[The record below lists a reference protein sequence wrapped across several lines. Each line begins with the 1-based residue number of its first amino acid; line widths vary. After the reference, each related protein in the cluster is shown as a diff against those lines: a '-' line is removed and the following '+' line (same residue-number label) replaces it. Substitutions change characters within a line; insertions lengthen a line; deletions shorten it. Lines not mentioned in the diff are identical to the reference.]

1 MEEVSY
7 EEEEDHGDP
16 GQVEEGGQEVA
27 RLQEHNKVL
36 EAQLRSSEETSRL
49 LQQEVE
55 ELRRQL
61 PSKHPTMEEEI
72 CLRNRIAYLEDA
84 CSRTRV
90 KYKQMK
96 RNFKALQKETCSTS
110 SFFYTTSSF
119 DYDNE
124 SINEPS
130 DIEETKDHQ
139 EEVVGRLQL
148 ELAASEERLRQVTED
163 KKTVA
168 SISEKLEASEAMV
181 QLLRTNLS
189 EVETQL
195 EGFKRDTSSALDEA
209 VQYIKLIENEFNLA
223 SSVPGGDS
231 WSLEDKLSQL
241 PSFIK
246 KIYRDFINLDFPP
259 RRSDVSGENDIADSP
274 RLTMA
279 PPQGNM
285 GYTTFAI
292 NWLSKGSLRNI

>member
-1 MEEVSY
+1 MEEARY
-7 EEEEDHGDP
+7 DEEEDHGDT
-16 GQVEEGGQEVA
+16 GEAEEGGQEVA
-27 RLQEHNKVL
+27 RLQEQNKVL
-36 EAQLRSSEETSRL
+36 EEQLRTRDETSRQ

-55 ELRRQL
+55 DLRRQL
-61 PSKHPTMEEEI
+61 RTKHLTMDEEI
-72 CLRNRIAYLEDA
+72 CLRNRIANLEDA

-96 RNFKALQKETCSTS
+96 RNFKALQKETFSTS
-110 SFFYTTSSF
+110 SFVYTTSSF

-130 DIEETKDHQ
+130 DVEETKDHQ
-139 EEVVGRLQL
+139 EEIVGRLQQ

-189 EVETQL
+189 EVEAEL
-195 EGFKRDTSSALDEA
+195 EVFKQETSSAIDEA
-209 VQYIKLIENEFNLA
+209 VQYIKLIENEFRLA

-231 WSLEDKLSQL
+231 WPLEDKLSQL

-274 RLTMA
+274 QLMMA
-279 PPQGNM
+279 PPQGKM

-292 NWLSKGSLRNI
+292 NW

>member
-1 MEEVSY
+1 MEEARY
-7 EEEEDHGDP
+7 DEEEDHGDT
-16 GQVEEGGQEVA
+16 GEAEEGGQEVA
-27 RLQEHNKVL
+27 RLQEQNKVL
-36 EAQLRSSEETSRL
+36 EEQLRTRDETSRQ
-49 LQQEVE
+49 LQQEAE
-55 ELRRQL
+55 DLRRQL
-61 PSKHPTMEEEI
+61 RTKHLTMDEEI
-72 CLRNRIAYLEDA
+72 CLRNRIANLEDA

-96 RNFKALQKETCSTS
+96 RNFKALQKETFSTS
-110 SFFYTTSSF
+110 SFVYTTSSF

-130 DIEETKDHQ
+130 DVEETKDHQ
-139 EEVVGRLQL
+139 EEIVGRLQQ

-189 EVETQL
+189 EVEAEL
-195 EGFKRDTSSALDEA
+195 EVFKQETSSAIDEA
-209 VQYIKLIENEFNLA
+209 VQYIKLIENEFRLA

-231 WSLEDKLSQL
+231 WPLEDKLSQL

-274 RLTMA
+274 QLMMA
-279 PPQGNM
+279 PPQGKM

-292 NWLSKGSLRNI
+292 NW

>member
-1 MEEVSY
+1 MEEARY
-7 EEEEDHGDP
+7 DEEEDHGDT
-16 GQVEEGGQEVA
+16 GEAEEGGQEVA
-27 RLQEHNKVL
+27 RLQEQNKVM
-36 EAQLRSSEETSRL
+36 EEQLRTRDETSRQ
-49 LQQEVE
+49 LQQEAE
-55 ELRRQL
+55 DLRRQL
-61 PSKHPTMEEEI
+61 RTKHLTMDEEI
-72 CLRNRIAYLEDA
+72 CLRNRIANLEDA

-96 RNFKALQKETCSTS
+96 RNFKALQKETFSTS
-110 SFFYTTSSF
+110 SFVYTTSSF

-130 DIEETKDHQ
+130 DVEETKDHQ
-139 EEVVGRLQL
+139 EEIVGRLQQ

-189 EVETQL
+189 EVEAEL
-195 EGFKRDTSSALDEA
+195 EVFKQETSSAIDEA
-209 VQYIKLIENEFNLA
+209 VQYIKLIENEFRLA

-231 WSLEDKLSQL
+231 WPLEDKLSQL

-274 RLTMA
+274 QLMMA
-279 PPQGNM
+279 PPQGKM

-292 NWLSKGSLRNI
+292 NW

>member
-1 MEEVSY
+1 MEEARY
-7 EEEEDHGDP
+7 DEEEDHGDT
-16 GQVEEGGQEVA
+16 GEAEEGGQEVA
-27 RLQEHNKVL
+27 RLQEQNKVL
-36 EAQLRSSEETSRL
+36 EEQLRTRDETSRQ

-55 ELRRQL
+55 DLRRQL
-61 PSKHPTMEEEI
+61 RTKHQTMDEEL
-72 CLRNRIAYLEDA
+72 CLRNRISYLEDA

-96 RNFKALQKETCSTS
+96 RNFKALQKETFSTS
-110 SFFYTTSSF
+110 SFVYTTSSF

-130 DIEETKDHQ
+130 DVEETKDHQ
-139 EEVVGRLQL
+139 EEIVGRLQQ

-189 EVETQL
+189 EVEAEL
-195 EGFKRDTSSALDEA
+195 EVFKQETSSAIDEA
-209 VQYIKLIENEFNLA
+209 VQYIKLIENEFRLA

-231 WSLEDKLSQL
+231 WPLEDKLSQL

-274 RLTMA
+274 HDQLTMA
-279 PPQGNM
+279 PPQGKM

-292 NWLSKGSLRNI
+292 NW

>member
-1 MEEVSY
+1 MEEARY
-7 EEEEDHGDP
+7 DEEEEHGDTEEA
-16 GQVEEGGQEVA
+16 EEGGQEVA
-27 RLQEHNKVL
+27 RLQEQNKVL
-36 EAQLRSSEETSRL
+36 EEQLRTRDETSRQ

-55 ELRRQL
+55 DLRRQL
-61 PSKHPTMEEEI
+61 RTKHLTMEEET
-72 CLRNRIAYLEDA
+72 CLRNRIANLEDA

-96 RNFKALQKETCSTS
+96 RNFKALQKETFSTS
-110 SFFYTTSSF
+110 SFVYTTSSF

-130 DIEETKDHQ
+130 DVEETKDHQ
-139 EEVVGRLQL
+139 EEIVGRLQQ

-181 QLLRTNLS
+181 QLLKTNLS
-189 EVETQL
+189 EVEAEL
-195 EGFKRDTSSALDEA
+195 EGFKRETSSAIDEA
-209 VQYIKLIENEFNLA
+209 VQYIKLIENEFRLA

-231 WSLEDKLSQL
+231 WPLEDKLCQL

-274 RLTMA
+274 QLTMA
-279 PPQGNM
+279 PPQGKM

-292 NWLSKGSLRNI
+292 NW

>member
-1 MEEVSY
+1 MEEARY
-7 EEEEDHGDP
+7 DEEEEHGDT
-16 GQVEEGGQEVA
+16 GEAEEGGQEVA
-27 RLQEHNKVL
+27 RLQEQNKVL
-36 EAQLRSSEETSRL
+36 EEQLRTRDETSRQ
-49 LQQEVE
+49 LQQEAE
-55 ELRRQL
+55 DLRRQL
-61 PSKHPTMEEEI
+61 RTKHLTMDEEI
-72 CLRNRIAYLEDA
+72 CLRNRIANLEDA

-96 RNFKALQKETCSTS
+96 RNFKALQKETFSTS
-110 SFFYTTSSF
+110 SFVYTTSSF

-130 DIEETKDHQ
+130 DVEETKDHQ
-139 EEVVGRLQL
+139 EEIVGRLQQ

-189 EVETQL
+189 EVEAEL
-195 EGFKRDTSSALDEA
+195 EVFKQETSSAIDEA
-209 VQYIKLIENEFNLA
+209 VQYIKLIENEFRLA

-231 WSLEDKLSQL
+231 WPLEDKLSQL

-274 RLTMA
+274 QLMMA
-279 PPQGNM
+279 PPQGKM

-292 NWLSKGSLRNI
+292 NW

>member
-1 MEEVSY
+1 MEEARY
-7 EEEEDHGDP
+7 DEEEEHGDT
-16 GQVEEGGQEVA
+16 GEAEEGGQEVA
-27 RLQEHNKVL
+27 RLQEQNKVL
-36 EAQLRSSEETSRL
+36 EEQLRTRDETSRQ
-49 LQQEVE
+49 LQQEAE
-55 ELRRQL
+55 DLRRQL
-61 PSKHPTMEEEI
+61 RTKHLTMDEEI
-72 CLRNRIAYLEDA
+72 CLRNRIANLEDA

-96 RNFKALQKETCSTS
+96 RNFKALQKETFSTS
-110 SFFYTTSSF
+110 SFVYTTSSF

-130 DIEETKDHQ
+130 DVEETKDHQ
-139 EEVVGRLQL
+139 EEIVGRLQQ

-181 QLLRTNLS
+181 QLLKTNLS
-189 EVETQL
+189 EVEAEL
-195 EGFKRDTSSALDEA
+195 EGFKRETSSAIDEA
-209 VQYIKLIENEFNLA
+209 VQYIKLIENEFRLA

-231 WSLEDKLSQL
+231 WPLEDKLSQL

-274 RLTMA
+274 QLMMA
-279 PPQGNM
+279 PPQGKM

-292 NWLSKGSLRNI
+292 NW

>member
-1 MEEVSY
+1 MEEAPY
-7 EEEEDHGDP
+7 DEEEDHGDT
-16 GQVEEGGQEVA
+16 GEAEEGGQEVA
-27 RLQEHNKVL
+27 RLQEQNKVL
-36 EAQLRSSEETSRL
+36 EEQLRTREETSRQ
-49 LQQEVE
+49 LQQEAE
-55 ELRRQL
+55 DLRRQL
-61 PSKHPTMEEEI
+61 RTKHLTMDEEI
-72 CLRNRIAYLEDA
+72 CLRNRIANLEDA

-96 RNFKALQKETCSTS
+96 RNFKALQKETFSTS
-110 SFFYTTSSF
+110 SFVYTTSSF

-130 DIEETKDHQ
+130 DVEETKDHQ
-139 EEVVGRLQL
+139 EEIVGRLQQ

-189 EVETQL
+189 EVEAEL
-195 EGFKRDTSSALDEA
+195 EVFKQETSSAIDEA
-209 VQYIKLIENEFNLA
+209 VQYIKLIENEFRLA

-231 WSLEDKLSQL
+231 WPLEDKLSQL

-259 RRSDVSGENDIADSP
+259 RRSDVSGENAIADSP
-274 RLTMA
+274 QLTMA
-279 PPQGNM
+279 PPQGKM

-292 NWLSKGSLRNI
+292 NW

>member
-1 MEEVSY
+1 MEEAPY
-7 EEEEDHGDP
+7 DEEEDHGDT
-16 GQVEEGGQEVA
+16 GEAEEGGQEVA
-27 RLQEHNKVL
+27 RLQEQNKVL
-36 EAQLRSSEETSRL
+36 EEQLRTRDETSRQ
-49 LQQEVE
+49 LQQEAE
-55 ELRRQL
+55 DLRRQL
-61 PSKHPTMEEEI
+61 RTKHLTMDEEI
-72 CLRNRIAYLEDA
+72 CLRNRIANLEDA

-96 RNFKALQKETCSTS
+96 RNFKALQKETFSTS
-110 SFFYTTSSF
+110 SFVYTTSSF

-130 DIEETKDHQ
+130 DVEETKDHQ
-139 EEVVGRLQL
+139 EEIVGRLQQ

-189 EVETQL
+189 EVEAEL
-195 EGFKRDTSSALDEA
+195 EVFKQETSSAIDEA
-209 VQYIKLIENEFNLA
+209 VQYIKLIENEFRLA

-231 WSLEDKLSQL
+231 WPLEDKLSQL

-259 RRSDVSGENDIADSP
+259 RRSDVSGANDIADSP
-274 RLTMA
+274 HAQLTMA
-279 PPQGNM
+279 PPQGKM

-292 NWLSKGSLRNI
+292 NW

>member
-1 MEEVSY
+1 MEEARY
-7 EEEEDHGDP
+7 DEEEDHGDT
-16 GQVEEGGQEVA
+16 GEAEEGGQEVA
-27 RLQEHNKVL
+27 RLQEQNKVL
-36 EAQLRSSEETSRL
+36 EEQLRTRDETSRQ
-49 LQQEVE
+49 LQQEAE
-55 ELRRQL
+55 DLRRQL
-61 PSKHPTMEEEI
+61 RTKHLTMDEEI
-72 CLRNRIAYLEDA
+72 CLRNRIANLEDA

-96 RNFKALQKETCSTS
+96 RNFKALQKETFSTS
-110 SFFYTTSSF
+110 SFVYTTSSF

-130 DIEETKDHQ
+130 DVEETKDHQ
-139 EEVVGRLQL
+139 EEVVGRLQQ

-189 EVETQL
+189 EVEAEL
-195 EGFKRDTSSALDEA
+195 EVFKQETSSAIDEA
-209 VQYIKLIENEFNLA
+209 VQYIKLIENEFRLA

-231 WSLEDKLSQL
+231 WPLEDKLSQL

-274 RLTMA
+274 QLMMA
-279 PPQGNM
+279 PPQGKM

-292 NWLSKGSLRNI
+292 NW

>member
-1 MEEVSY
+1 MEEAPY
-7 EEEEDHGDP
+7 DEEEDHGDT
-16 GQVEEGGQEVA
+16 GEAEEGGQEVA
-27 RLQEHNKVL
+27 RLQEQNKVM
-36 EAQLRSSEETSRL
+36 EEQLRTRDETSRQ
-49 LQQEVE
+49 LQQEME
-55 ELRRQL
+55 DLRRQL
-61 PSKHPTMEEEI
+61 RTKHLTMDEEI
-72 CLRNRIAYLEDA
+72 CLRNRIANLEDA

-96 RNFKALQKETCSTS
+96 RNFKALQKETFSTS
-110 SFFYTTSSF
+110 SFVYTTSSF

-130 DIEETKDHQ
+130 DVEETKDHQ
-139 EEVVGRLQL
+139 EEVVGRLQQ

-189 EVETQL
+189 EVEAEL
-195 EGFKRDTSSALDEA
+195 EVFKQETSSAIDEA
-209 VQYIKLIENEFNLA
+209 VQYIKLIENEFRLA

-231 WSLEDKLSQL
+231 WPLEDKLGQL

-274 RLTMA
+274 QLMMA
-279 PPQGNM
+279 PPQGKM

-292 NWLSKGSLRNI
+292 NW

>member
-1 MEEVSY
+1 MEEARY
-7 EEEEDHGDP
+7 DEEEEHGDT
-16 GQVEEGGQEVA
+16 GEAEEGGQEVA
-27 RLQEHNKVL
+27 RLQEQNKVL
-36 EAQLRSSEETSRL
+36 EEQLRTRDETSRQ

-55 ELRRQL
+55 DLRRQL
-61 PSKHPTMEEEI
+61 RTKHLTMDEEI
-72 CLRNRIAYLEDA
+72 CLRNRIANLEDA

-96 RNFKALQKETCSTS
+96 RNFKALQKETFSTS
-110 SFFYTTSSF
+110 SFVYTTSSF

-130 DIEETKDHQ
+130 DVEETKDHQ
-139 EEVVGRLQL
+139 EEIVGRLQQ

-189 EVETQL
+189 EVEAEL
-195 EGFKRDTSSALDEA
+195 EVFKQETSSAIDEA
-209 VQYIKLIENEFNLA
+209 VQYIKLIENEFRLA
-223 SSVPGGDS
+223 SSVPGGDT

-274 RLTMA
+274 QLTMA
-279 PPQGNM
+279 PPQGKM

-292 NWLSKGSLRNI
+292 NW